1 MIGRLL
7 TVRATDR
14 LPTIKSS
21 MALDSLPR
29 FLLRQARFKELEST
43 RLEVDSRRRTVAELS
58 HK

>member
-1 MIGRLL
+1 
-7 TVRATDR
+7 VRATDR